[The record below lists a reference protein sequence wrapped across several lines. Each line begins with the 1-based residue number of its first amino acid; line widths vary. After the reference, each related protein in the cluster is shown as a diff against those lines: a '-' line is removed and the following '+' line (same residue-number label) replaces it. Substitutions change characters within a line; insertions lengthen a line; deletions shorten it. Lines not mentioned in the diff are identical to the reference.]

1 MARPCT
7 VKLSLNS
14 VLRPKTERVFVPL
27 LNFVPNIAPV
37 SRLPVY
43 GIAAV
48 TLFVTARYIDNK
60 FIRPPSKTGFG
71 KGAPGFIT
79 NTRKLKVTP
88 EIAARLRRGE
98 QVSPEEIEA
107 AVKDAEAKAAAA
119 EATEDSMQDSEP
131 SSPPRRR
138 STRNTKAKEAA
149 KSLPPSKHVPPKE
162 EPASDA
168 NEWIPE
174 THTKKPSQRRKQ
186 K

>member
-1 MARPCT
+1 MRLECHI
-7 VKLSLNS
+7 KLL
-14 VLRPKTERVFVPL
+14 TTL
-27 LNFVPNIAPV
+27 LVDRF

-43 GIAAV
+43 GIAAL
-48 TLFVTARYIDNK
+48 TLFFTARYIDNK

-107 AVKDAEAKAAAA
+107 AVKEAEAKVAA
-119 EATEDSMQDSEP
+119 EEHKDDVKVEESEP
-131 SSPPRRR
+131 SPPAKRR
-138 STRNTKAKEAA
+138 STRTTKAKET
-149 KSLPPSKHVPPKE
+149 KPIPPSKHVPPKE
-162 EPASDA
+162 EPASDV

-174 THTKKPSQRRKQ
+174 AHIKKTTQRRRQ
-186 K
+186 R